1 MHIAEKNNSQAIRA
15 QAENNSQSPSITN
28 ASDYC
33 AECGQWNPPKK
44 GKGSNFVNWIKCDKH
59 LYWYHVTCAT
69 N

>member
-15 QAENNSQSPSITN
+15 QADNNSQSPSTSN

-44 GKGSNFVNWIKCDKH
+44 GERFELCELDQV
-59 LYWYHVTCAT
+59 
-69 N
+69 